1 MIIKISNSE
10 SCSSAMVEIHLQL
23 HIFIW
28 LVTALSSVSTFVSPP
43 IYTQILL
50 ALEKEKEQ
58 KEKEKKKKKSL
69 SYSKFLSF
77 FISINLDNS
86 RVKR

>member
-1 MIIKISNSE
+1 
-10 SCSSAMVEIHLQL
+10 MVEIHLQL

-58 KEKEKKKKKSL
+58 KEKEKKKKKEPQLLKISL
-69 SYSKFLSF
+69 IFHLYKPGQ
-77 FISINLDNS
+77 
-86 RVKR
+86 

>member
-1 MIIKISNSE
+1 
-10 SCSSAMVEIHLQL
+10 
-23 HIFIW
+23 
-28 LVTALSSVSTFVSPP
+28 VTALSSVSTFVSPP

-50 ALEKEKEQ
+50 ALARERKRAKRKRKE
-58 KEKEKKKKKSL
+58 KSL

-86 RVKR
+86 WGKR